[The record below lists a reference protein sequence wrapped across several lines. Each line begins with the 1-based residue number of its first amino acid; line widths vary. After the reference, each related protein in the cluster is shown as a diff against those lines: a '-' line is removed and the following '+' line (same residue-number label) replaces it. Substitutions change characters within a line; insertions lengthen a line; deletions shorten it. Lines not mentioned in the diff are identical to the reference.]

1 MRPMTARRH
10 EALDGKAGQID
21 NSPRI
26 LVVDDDPLICR
37 LLIRFLSG
45 EGYHVESVSDG
56 PSMWRRL
63 KICPFNLIVLDLRLP
78 DGEDGLSLARKL
90 RQESD
95 VALIMLTGMTD
106 NVDKVVGLELGA
118 DDYVTKPF
126 EPRELLAR
134 IRSVLRRSA
143 SSRTNTAMPDGK
155 LEEIGFSG
163 WTLDLYR
170 RRLTSPAGEPVT
182 LTTLEFNL
190 LAMFVRRLGRP
201 LSRDQIAELILNRQ
215 WGPDD
220 RSIDV
225 LVGKLRRKLDDDPH
239 APRLIKTVRGTGYVF
254 ACPADTAAGGLD

>member
-1 MRPMTARRH
+1 MRARPH
-10 EALDGKAGQID
+10 EALDTKAGQFG

-56 PSMWRRL
+56 PSMWHRL
-63 KICPFNLIVLDLRLP
+63 QMYSFDLIVLDLRLP

-90 RQESD
+90 RRESD
-95 VALIMLTGMTD
+95 VALIMLTGMTES
-106 NVDKVVGLELGA
+106 VDKVVGLELGA

-126 EPRELLAR
+126 VPRELLAR
-134 IRSVLRRSA
+134 IRSVLRRSTSSWTNA
-143 SSRTNTAMPDGK
+143 SMPEGSQG
-155 LEEIGFSG
+155 EIGFSG
-163 WTLDLYR
+163 WTLDIYQ
-170 RRLTSPAGEPVT
+170 RRLTSPAGERVA
-182 LTTLEFNL
+182 LTTLEFDL

-201 LSRDQIAELILNRQ
+201 LSRDQITELIMNRP

-225 LVGKLRRKLDDDPH
+225 LVGKLRRKLNDDPR
-239 APRLIKTVRGTGYVF
+239 APRLIQTVRGVGYVF
-254 ACPADTAAGGLD
+254 ACPADLAPGGFD